1 MIGKA
6 ESSRFFA
13 LQELNHPRRDS
24 MRSLTIMACLAALIL
39 FIAPLSGESDEAEH
53 ATISDSIK
61 SSQYWPSSAC
71 QNCHLHIY
79 EQQSQSMHAKSFTNP
94 VFQAQYFKELLPL
107 AKTDPVLSKEAESC
121 ISCHAPA
128 FYMTNKRPGSSK
140 DQIDPDMSG
149 VTCDFCHTIS
159 GYSGDNPGEGNY
171 ISAPS
176 ERKLGPFKFASDWHH
191 VYSEL
196 QTKSEFCGICH
207 NSVNHHG
214 LEIKSTFTEWKNSSY
229 AKEGIQCQDCHMNV
243 QGFLTAGKP
252 VFESGKAADVSLA
265 HPKERA
271 KIYTHRFPGART
283 STQVVGALKVEI
295 GVIEKAPS
303 AGGDMAIEVSVD
315 NVRTGHK
322 MPSGSADL
330 RLLYLDLSAHI
341 GGRAVDI
348 SADSR
353 PDSGGY
359 DVTGGGAF
367 DEDILGSDILKG
379 KRIYRSIFV
388 DKSGKQTFSSYN
400 AVKII
405 FDNRL
410 NAAEIRKET
419 YHFKIPEDAKGS
431 LSLTANLYYLPY
443 PSLFAKQLGLPEP
456 KKVEIASASL
466 SVDLR

>member
-1 MIGKA
+1 
-6 ESSRFFA
+6 
-13 LQELNHPRRDS
+13 
-24 MRSLTIMACLAALIL
+24 MRSLTIMVGLTALIL
-39 FIAPLSGESDEAEH
+39 FIAPLSGESDQAEYNT
-53 ATISDSIK
+53 ASKSIK
-61 SSQYWPSSAC
+61 SSHYWPSSAC

-107 AKTDPVLSKEAESC
+107 AKTDSVLSKEAENC

-128 FYMTNKRPGSSK
+128 FYMTNKRPASSQ

-159 GYSGDNPGEGNY
+159 GFIGDNPGEGNY

-176 ERKLGPFKFASDWHH
+176 ERKLGPFKFTSDWHH

-207 NSVNHHG
+207 NAVNHHG

-243 QGFLTAGKP
+243 KGFLTAGKA

-283 STQVVGALKVEI
+283 STQVIGALKVEI
-295 GVIEKAPS
+295 SIIDLAVS
-303 AGGDMAIEVSVD
+303 AGSDMTIQVSVD

-330 RLLYLDLSAHI
+330 RLLYLDLNADVGGHTIHI
-341 GGRAVDI
+341 P
-348 SADSR
+348 ADSR

-443 PSLFAKQLGLPEP
+443 PSLFAKQQGLPEP

>member
-1 MIGKA
+1 
-6 ESSRFFA
+6 
-13 LQELNHPRRDS
+13 

-171 ISAPS
+171 ISVPS

-330 RLLYLDLSAHI
+330 RLLYLDLSAH
-341 GGRAVDI
+341 
-348 SADSR
+348 
-353 PDSGGY
+353 
-359 DVTGGGAF
+359 
-367 DEDILGSDILKG
+367 
-379 KRIYRSIFV
+379 
-388 DKSGKQTFSSYN
+388 
-400 AVKII
+400 
-405 FDNRL
+405 
-410 NAAEIRKET
+410 
-419 YHFKIPEDAKGS
+419 
-431 LSLTANLYYLPY
+431 
-443 PSLFAKQLGLPEP
+443 
-456 KKVEIASASL
+456 
-466 SVDLR
+466 

>member
-1 MIGKA
+1 
-6 ESSRFFA
+6 
-13 LQELNHPRRDS
+13 
-24 MRSLTIMACLAALIL
+24 MRSLTIMVGLAALIL
-39 FIAPLSGESDEAEH
+39 FIAPLSSESDQAEH
-53 ATISDSIK
+53 AMVSDSIK

-79 EQQSQSMHAKSFTNP
+79 EQQSQSMHAKSFINP

-107 AKTDPVLSKEAESC
+107 AKTDPVLSKDAESC

-128 FYMTNKRPGSSK
+128 YYVTNRRPVTSK

-171 ISAPS
+171 ISVPS
-176 ERKLGPFKFASDWHH
+176 ERKLGPFKFESDWHH

-207 NSVNHHG
+207 NAVNRHG

-252 VFESGKAADVSLA
+252 VYESGKAADVSLA
-265 HPKERA
+265 HPQERA
-271 KIYTHRFPGART
+271 KIYTHLFPGART

-295 GVIEKAPS
+295 SVIDHAVS
-303 AGGDMAIEVSVD
+303 AGGDMTIQVSVD

-330 RLLYLDLSAHI
+330 RLLYLDLNAYV
-341 GGRAVDI
+341 GGHTI
-348 SADSR
+348 PIPADSR

-379 KRIYRSIFV
+379 ERIYRSIFV

-419 YHFKIPEDAKGS
+419 YHFKIPKDAKGS
-431 LSLTANLYYLPY
+431 LSLAANLYYLPY

-456 KKVEIASASL
+456 KKVEIASASQ